1 MSQSRR
7 NQFITL
13 NNTEGNYNGILSFPR
28 SIPLWK
34 NPVDRTKTLHTQDRR
49 INPDVARL
57 IKEGAGVEQGG
68 IPSGVAYNK
77 STRRIYKILTDKG
90 NFSPSVKRLL
100 DNVNS
105 RDKTL
110 ISNRDIVVVDGFSR
124 DEKVGARLSSKLTNK
139 KKFSLAP
146 RSDFF
151 AYAGKPEEKL
161 RRDIDEIQDQ
171 GKKVSSGYYQPLIN
185 DTSPTNVLRVNNQR
199 QTRRDK
205 NKQIP
210 VAVGKKPVGVSRPS
224 SYDKVYNKPKRSNE
238 GASVFQIYNYFDD
251 APSDIQTFIED
262 IKASYT
268 TDFTS
273 SDKTRPNH
281 KVLLLFGDSGTEY
294 RWFDLDNI
302 DDLVF
307 MIDQF
312 NIKEN
317 GTGSD
322 AKQIDGQT
330 LVSLEKLNMSYF
342 RISLSGSPIAG
353 AKGTQAAHS
362 RYFFLNQ
369 PTTSNNECLEGS
381 IKRFLGLKERVH
393 TIRFNMT
400 EMSDE
405 IKLGEMIKF
414 SSLTLYEDC
423 YEININVYSD
433 TPHIIDGEINAN
445 LIRDSVK
452 KYDRTMKLL
461 FREDHFFLIKSNKK
475 CINSISR
482 NDCRLLGI
490 PRSKTKTYKSIGDL
504 LNPPSARKSRGMR
517 EVAVIFDNET
527 IFDRFD
533 EQFIKVYGVSWF
545 VWDFTEHFDYA
556 SGWNEDK
563 TDNIYHHEP
572 YCYYENGEDCED
584 KLIKFL
590 LNPKEGCIYRPMGFN
605 NSRFDNFSF
614 CQSASKFRVLTDVFL
629 VGGAILK
636 CNIEGIKSVWDASR
650 FLIGQSLDGACK
662 SYDTNPKKQKDL
674 INHYEIQC
682 YYERNGMDG
691 LVELLNKREEYIL
704 YNKFD
709 VISLC
714 DLIQKMRNSYSQLFE
729 EDIFESLTISSYG
742 YKILEKTWKGDSWVR
757 EQIKQKYQTPFLE
770 AKANKNKDKMKEI
783 DEIVD
788 CELKTAKPKYDIYKS
803 KDYREDLFYRDAL
816 TAGRTQSFYGKLDL
830 SMPLAM
836 CDVKSLYP
844 TIMGSYDNDCPMP
857 YGITI
862 MRSAEQGYKKDHL
875 GIYRCNIK
883 HQRCVWKN
891 QDRMVE
897 AFKRVKQET
906 GKNLFKQY
914 APNVIARREKDKPL
928 DWFYK
933 GEIKDVKLTS
943 VDIEVLRWATEDYDC
958 VEVLDGYYWTESS
971 KELFKDFLDPPKQE
985 KTRQDKLKAEG
996 SSEYNNAIREGC
1008 KGISNAISGKVIEQI
1023 HEDITKSFSLKNWS
1037 KLEQDEGIYA
1047 LDVQDFGCGLSFITG
1062 KKNASSVFNDC
1073 ENSKRKP
1080 SYLGVFIYSYSRKLM
1095 YQKLLSR
1102 YLCLYMDT
1110 DSACMP
1116 LFEWERCMAEDYDKT
1131 LCNTGQY
1138 GCLEE
1143 EVCYTDK
1150 TTGEFTPA
1158 NRLIGISPK
1167 NYCVLNDKCDFL
1179 SKRKFKGVRKTDL
1192 WCPLTKFGE
1201 YDYDEN
1207 DKLIGDGVDTI
1218 RGNKSKGI
1226 SKMSQDEIRRFRETN
1241 CCEKCINMKLET
1253 GEICG
1258 ECKKYS
1264 GELQKA
1270 YTTEM
1275 FERLCN
1281 GEKIAVFCS
1290 MIQRITNQLGNEM
1303 TNDNL
1308 EKLGSSMSVEEL
1320 ESVVMSAEENKTP
1333 FQFTL
1338 TSKNM
1343 NTWKKL
1349 KEQFKINNPNF
1360 DSKDLKNKF
1369 TQFYNRFRKITNER
1383 ELKNLFALKQAYMVK
1398 II

>member
-1 MSQSRR
+1 MSQSSK
-7 NQFITL
+7 NQYITL
-13 NNTEGNYNGILSFPR
+13 NNAGGKYKGPASKIGKQ
-28 SIPLWK
+28 PLWIK
-34 NPVDRTKTLHTQDRR
+34 PVDKYGTLHLQDRR
-49 INPDVARL
+49 LNPVVAKS
-57 IKEGAGVEQGG
+57 ISEGAEVNEDGL
-68 IPSGVAYNK
+68 PSGVAYNK

-90 NFSPSVKRLL
+90 NFSPSVKKLIS
-100 DNVNS
+100 NESS
-105 RDKTL
+105 RDKTIL
-110 ISNRDIVVVDGFSR
+110 SNKDIVVVSGLQSDMKDGR
-124 DEKVGARLSSKLTNK
+124 RRLETAGENLSDKTKSKKTYQ
-139 KKFSLAP
+139 LAK
-146 RSDFF
+146 RYDMLIN
-151 AYAGKPEEKL
+151 AGKDYQRL
-161 RRDIDEIQDQ
+161 RNTKDKDDFD
-171 GKKVSSGYYQPLIN
+171 LA
-185 DTSPTNVLRVNNQR
+185 LL
-199 QTRRDK
+199 K
-205 NKQIP
+205 NKTSNSNVILKFNAGP
-210 VAVGKKPVGVSRPS
+210 RKKSHRNIGAKEIKRNT
-224 SYDKVYNKPKRSNE
+224 DKVFTQPKRSNQ

-251 APSDIQTFIED
+251 APTDIQTFIED
-262 IKASYT
+262 IKASYEV
-268 TDFTS
+268 DFTS

-330 LVSLEKLNMSYF
+330 LVALENLNMTYF

-353 AKGTQAAHS
+353 AKGTQACHS

-452 KYDRTMKLL
+452 KYDKTMKLL

-490 PRSKTKTYKSIGDL
+490 PRSKTKKYNSIANL
-504 LNPPSARKSRGMR
+504 LNPSPRQSRAMK
-517 EVAVIFDNET
+517 EIAVIFDNET

-533 EQFIKVYGVSWF
+533 EQFLKVYGVSWF
-545 VWDFTEHFDYA
+545 VWDFSEHFDYA

-590 LNPKEGCIYRPMGFN
+590 LNPPEGCIYRPMGFN

-629 VGGAILK
+629 VGGSILYAH
-636 CNIEGIKSVWDASR
+636 IEGIKNVWDASR

-674 INHYEIQC
+674 INHYEIQT
-682 YYERNGMDG
+682 YYERNGMEG

-757 EQIKQKYQTPFLE
+757 EQIKQKYQTSFLE
-770 AKANKNKDKMKEI
+770 AKENKNTDKMEEI
-783 DEIVD
+783 NNLVD
-788 CELKTAKPKYDIYKS
+788 CELKTAKPKYEIYKA

-862 MRSAEQGYKKDHL
+862 PRSSFEGYKKDHL

-883 HQRCVWKN
+883 HQRCIWKN

-1023 HEDITKSFSLKNWS
+1023 HEDITKSFSLKTWN
-1037 KLEQDEGIYA
+1037 KMEQDEGVYGM
-1047 LDVQDFGCGLSFITG
+1047 DVQDFGCGVSFITG
-1062 KKNASSVFNDC
+1062 KKNASNVFNDC

-1207 DKLIGDGVDTI
+1207 DKLIGDALDTI

-1258 ECKKYS
+1258 ECKKYA

-1290 MIQRITNQLGNEM
+1290 MIQRITYQLGDET

-1320 ESVVMSAEENKTP
+1320 ESVVMSGEENKTP

-1343 NTWKKL
+1343 NAWKKL
-1349 KEQFKINNPNF
+1349 KEQFKIDNPNF